1 MSQQDITIQPEII
14 KLFDER
20 KRLRQAL
27 EESFS
32 QTRSLEQYSSQVEVT
47 AVTQQLAPLTG
58 EATPPNELAAVL
70 PLLERAVTEGR
81 NTQARIREQYAAIEE
96 IKRRARNLKYTL
108 IGSGVAVFGIL
119 FLILLH
125 AVGVF

>member
-1 MSQQDITIQPEII
+1 MRQETNRQGGTTMSQQDITVQPEII

-81 NTQARIREQYAAIEE
+81 NTQARIREQYA
-96 IKRRARNLKYTL
+96 
-108 IGSGVAVFGIL
+108 
-119 FLILLH
+119 
-125 AVGVF
+125 